1 MKLSVLF
8 IINAVVA
15 ILFGL
20 AFVIVPAM
28 TLSFYAVELPTPG
41 IYIARLFGVAL
52 IGFGI
57 ITWMLRNAAESSR
70 EVRGVLLGLWVSE
83 LLGFVFSLYY
93 QLTAPTNG
101 LAWSTVVIYLLLGLG
116 FLYFYFKKPAT

>member
-8 IINAVVA
+8 MINAVVA

-20 AFVIVPAM
+20 GFVLAPA
-28 TLSFYAVELPTPG
+28 TVLSFYAVELPSAG
-41 IYIARLFGVAL
+41 LYIARLLGCAF

-57 ITWMLRNAAESSR
+57 ITWILRNEAEGSGA
-70 EVRGVLLGLWVSE
+70 VRGVLLGLWVSE

-93 QLTAPTNG
+93 QLQPVANNLG
-101 LAWSTVVIYLLLGLG
+101 WLTVALYLLLGLG

>member
-15 ILFGL
+15 VLFGL
-20 AFVIVPAM
+20 AFVLIQAM
-28 TLSFYAVELPTPG
+28 TLTFYAVELPTPG
-41 IYIARLFGVAL
+41 IYIARLFGGAL

-57 ITWMLRNAAESSR
+57 VTWMLRNASEKSS

-93 QLTAPTNG
+93 QLTAPTNSPR
-101 LAWSTVVIYLLLGLG
+101 AM
-116 FLYFYFKKPAT
+116 